1 VTGLRVGRIVIPA
14 GDLSWRAV
22 RSSGPGGQNV
32 NKVASKVE
40 LRLDLDGTAALDG
53 ETKRRLRGLA
63 GARLAGGEVVI
74 ISQATRD
81 QKQNLADARA
91 KLAALIARAL
101 HRPKPRRPTRPT
113 RSSVERRLAD
123 KQRRGRLKAD
133 RRGE

>member
-1 VTGLRVGRIVIPA
+1 VTSLRVGRVVIPA

-40 LRLDLDGTAALDG
+40 LRLDLDGTGALDG
-53 ETKRRLRGLA
+53 ETKARLRALA

-74 ISQATRD
+74 VSQATRD

-123 KQRRGRLKAD
+123 KQRRARLKSE